1 MFEYSKFSHSRTR
14 THYLVDDDL
23 VVGAA
28 EVAERLVLGPLRLP
42 RRGLLLREPG
52 DVLARLGVPQVE
64 VVLGLGLALLH
75 GVHLPRRQRRPQRRE
90 RHERR
95 PRGRH

>member
-1 MFEYSKFSHSRTR
+1 MFEYSDFSHSRTR
-14 THYLVDDDL
+14 TRTHHYLVDDDL

-52 DVLARLGVPQVE
+52 DVLA
-64 VVLGLGLALLH
+64 
-75 GVHLPRRQRRPQRRE
+75 
-90 RHERR
+90 
-95 PRGRH
+95 